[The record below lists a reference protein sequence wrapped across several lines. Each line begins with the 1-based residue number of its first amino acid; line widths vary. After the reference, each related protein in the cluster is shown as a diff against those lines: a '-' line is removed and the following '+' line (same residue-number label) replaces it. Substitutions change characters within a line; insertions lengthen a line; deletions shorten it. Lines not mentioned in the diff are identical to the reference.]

1 MSSTKRSLAAPAE
14 LVSSAH
20 ESLQRK
26 CQFETGLL
34 LAQQGSQTD
43 TLLRLV
49 RTPAADG
56 GAAKQTE
63 LDAQWM
69 LAHAAQVARML
80 PGGVVVLGVY
90 AYAPQ
95 PKLNALEAQLNSPVL
110 SEILR
115 RLQSSHPSSKA
126 VGAAGADAEETP
138 PDWHSILILMPS
150 DAKRVSFKALARG
163 ASKPSPIDPKMTT
176 APLHCFSAS
185 WVVDARLELGEGVD
199 PSQQLAVLQQQLA
212 PPLEALRNAVLT
224 IDGVLANT
232 VATVGQ
238 LAKAGSLASP
248 HEVAVYTPAV
258 EARAKVAVDGGGG
271 VRRLHLRGE
280 VYSRTFA
287 AAKDTTDHAL
297 AALRA
302 DLARSLEVRLELLLD
317 ELAEEEEEE
326 DETAP
331 LGLTADGAAAWPL
344 PRRVSLTAPIV
355 HICPTPFPHS
365 SHCAFPSF

>member
-43 TLLRLV
+43 TLVRLV
-49 RTPAADG
+49 RTPAAYG

-126 VGAAGADAEETP
+126 VGAAGADAEETA

-163 ASKPSPIDPKMTT
+163 ALKPSPIDPKITT

-185 WVVDARLELGEGVD
+185 WVVDARLELGEGVE

-212 PPLEALRNAVLT
+212 PRLEALRDGVLT

-238 LAKAGSLASP
+238 LAKAGSLSSP
-248 HEVAVYTPAV
+248 HEVVVYTPAV
-258 EARAKVAVDGGGG
+258 EALAKVAADAGGG

-287 AAKDTTDHAL
+287 AAKDTTCHAL

-326 DETAP
+326 DEAAP

-344 PRRVSLTAPIV
+344 PRRVSLTASIV